1 MIRHATEQAVEVRE
15 KMRGGTGR
23 VTMRHYF
30 KKDEFAAETRLC
42 AHLLLPPGAS
52 IGPHE
57 HSGEDEVYIVLRGS
71 GILDDGLAQSRVGA
85 GDAILT
91 GRGESHAIRNDGAE
105 PLELIAVIMSYAAA
119 KS

>member
-15 KMRGGTGR
+15 NMRGGTGR

-30 KKDEFAAETRLC
+30 KKDEFAAEARLC

-52 IGPHE
+52 IGSHQ

-71 GILDDGLAQSRVGA
+71 GILDDGIVPSRVSV
-85 GDAILT
+85 GDSILT

-105 PLELIAVIMSYAAA
+105 PLELIAIIMSYAGA
-119 KS
+119 KA